1 MGSPGCSQE
10 LEYCLVA
17 ILTAGGAASPGFLS
31 PEIKHSKSRRSIKLC
46 KEEKRILILCIG
58 NFMPVKRLAL
68 GLALGFA
75 FFKKFWLV
83 GIFFIIFND
92 LITASSFKT
101 P

>member
-31 PEIKHSKSRRSIKLC
+31 PEIKHSKSRRFLKLC

-58 NFMPVKRLAL
+58 NLMPVKRLAL
-68 GLALGFA
+68 GLAIVFA

-83 GIFFIIFND
+83 EIFFYYF
-92 LITASSFKT
+92 
-101 P
+101 